1 MIDRIPDTP
10 PLIAPVDRHI
20 ERPQWSV
27 MIPAYN
33 CSRYLAD
40 TIQSVLVQDQG
51 PARMQIEVIDDHSTD
66 ADVESLV
73 KDIGKG
79 RVGFFRQEKNVGS
92 LRNFETC
99 LNRSKGKWIHL
110 LHGDDLVEPG
120 FYKEIESLFTK
131 FPEAGAAF
139 TGHSDIDANGKFLYH
154 NRKILD
160 EPGIINNWLLKIAR
174 SQKVQPP
181 SIVVRRNVY
190 EQLGG
195 FFAVHYGEDWEMWT
209 RIAANF
215 PVAHSP
221 KHLALYRIHNNNI
234 TSRSF
239 LSGQCITD
247 INKVIDIIQEY
258 IPEEDKKSV
267 KKYAKKHFS
276 KYFARM
282 SDKIYHDHEHPE
294 IAIAQAERALKMNMN
309 NTTLYFLLK
318 MYVKRLIRYDNKNK
332 TVQ

>member
-1 MIDRIPDTP
+1 MIDRIPNSP

-20 ERPQWSV
+20 KRPLWSV
-27 MIPAYN
+27 MIPAYD
-33 CSRYLAD
+33 CSKYLVEA
-40 TIQSVLVQDQG
+40 IQSVLAQDEG
-51 PARMQIEVIDDHSTD
+51 PERMQIEVVDDHSTD
-66 ADVESLV
+66 ADIETLV

-79 RVGFFRQEKNVGS
+79 RVGLFRQEQNVGS

-110 LHGDDLVEPG
+110 LHGDDLIKPG
-120 FYKEIESLFTK
+120 FYKEIESLFNK

-139 TGHSDIDANGKFLYH
+139 TGHTDIDENGKPAYAQ
-154 NRKILD
+154 RKKRILD
-160 EPGIINNWLLKIAR
+160 QPGIIDNWLIEIAR
-174 SQKVQPP
+174 AQKIQPP
-181 SIVVRRNVY
+181 SIVVKRNVY

-195 FFAVHYGEDWEMWT
+195 FFAVTYGEDWEMWV

-221 KHLALYRIHNNNI
+221 KNLAFYRIHNNNI

-239 LSGQCITD
+239 LSGQSIAD

-258 IPEEDKKSV
+258 LPEDEKKAV
-267 KKYAKKHFS
+267 KNYAKKHFS

-282 SDKIYHDHEHPE
+282 SDKIYHDHKHPE
-294 IAIAQAERALKMNMN
+294 IAIRQAKRSLKMDMN
-309 NTTLYFLLK
+309 NTTLYFLFK
-318 MYVKRLIRYDNKNK
+318 MYFKRLIRYEH
-332 TVQ
+332 